1 MSNILYISCH
11 SVLEYDELR
20 LLTSL
25 GHSIFSIGS
34 YFDPQNPG
42 ESIRPPLKLHQD
54 PEWRDLFYKTGCSF
68 KRLSKEFLS
77 RFDMIIAMHGHKF
90 LEDNLKNV
98 SKHTKIFWRGIGQS
112 SPTIEQRLR
121 LLRGRGVQLIRYSP
135 LEAKTANY
143 AGEDYLIR
151 FCKDERDFKTL
162 PESTRNGKGFMCYNG
177 LLQRRDHNDWDMA
190 KDFVRDNGFEIYG
203 GSNEGISGSKGF
215 MSYEDQLATYRAYS
229 KVFCISSYPAPY
241 TLGFVE
247 AVMSGCEIFMCENGD
262 IYDERSLDVEKRY
275 LSDKIYSY
283 LPGIYD
289 NIKFGYLQGKKSWAL
304 LGAK

>member
-42 ESIRPPLKLHQD
+42 EAIRPPLRLHQD
-54 PEWRDLFYKTGCSF
+54 PDWRSLFYKTGCNF
-68 KRLSKEFLS
+68 KHLSREFLLG
-77 RFDMIIAMHGHKF
+77 FDVIIAMHGHKF

-112 SPTIEQRLR
+112 SPAIEQRLR
-121 LLRGRGVQLIRYSP
+121 LLRARGVQLIRYSP

-151 FCKDERDFKTL
+151 FCKDERDFKTNPGAL
-162 PESTRNGKGFMCYNG
+162 RNGKGFLCYNG
-177 LLQRRDHNDWDMA
+177 IIQRRPYNDWDLA
-190 KDFVRDNGFEIYG
+190 KEFVESEGFEIYG
-203 GSNEGISGSKGF
+203 GSNEGVKNHKGF
-215 MSYEDQLATYRAYS
+215 IPYEEQLNLYKTYS
-229 KVFCISSYPAPY
+229 KVFCLSSYPAPY

-247 AVMSGCEIFMCENGD
+247 ALMSGCEVFICSGD
-262 IYDERSLDVEKRY
+262 ESARFDERPKLISWLTTLSNNIFIAGPAGTQLSSRQIKEKWSQ
-275 LSDKIYSY
+275 LI
-283 LPGIYD
+283 L
-289 NIKFGYLQGKKSWAL
+289 
-304 LGAK
+304 